1 MPQSVVLRT
10 LGYVW
15 THWAFQLLPRDTT
28 PSLGGGGA
36 VKGGR
41 LQSPPEGILQ
51 QQTLHRQASWK
62 AGHKGEP
69 GGRITQF
76 QSPHTHCP
84 GSAFTAGAQFS
95 LFTMRGRAGTVWG
108 HIR

>member
-10 LGYVW
+10 PGYVW
-15 THWAFQLLPRDTT
+15 THWAFQLLPRDAT

-51 QQTLHRQASWK
+51 QQTLTGRHLGRQGTRVSQG
-62 AGHKGEP
+62 AG
-69 GGRITQF
+69 
-76 QSPHTHCP
+76 
-84 GSAFTAGAQFS
+84 
-95 LFTMRGRAGTVWG
+95 
-108 HIR
+108 